1 MEYIASREEMQRID
15 AYNIEELGI
24 PGIVLME
31 RASLTLADEI
41 SARFSADTDIL
52 VVAER
57 GNNGGDGLAAGRILL
72 SRGYRV
78 SFYEIGAVGKAT
90 DSYRTQREIL
100 YRLGADFLTALPE
113 EDPQVWIDAIFGVG
127 LSREVKGLH
136 RQVIEEMNR
145 RSGYVVSV
153 DLPSGLDASDGRIRG
168 AAVRAD
174 LTVTFGLL
182 KAGLL
187 LYPGAEYAGEVL
199 VKEMGFMPESIRAI
213 GPRMLTYTRDDLFR
227 LPARKAWSNKGNYG
241 KILMI
246 AGCRNMAGAALLS
259 GRAAYRSGAG
269 LVRILT
275 GESNRQIL
283 QTGLPDAVLST
294 YDDRDDLVNPDLIA
308 DLDQALEWADVIG
321 IGPGLGLSA
330 RARIFLHKVLSE
342 GRVPLVIDADG
353 INNLAVMLKES
364 TEIRTLYKDYP
375 YGIIMTPH
383 PGEMCRLTGRPV
395 RDIVTNLVDTASSFA
410 DENHVIVLK
419 DARTVI
425 AGGGPYIYLN
435 RSGNSGMAVGGS
447 GDVLTGMICGI
458 LGQYGPDSFS
468 QDGGDRQAILVHAV
482 RLAVYCHGMAGDLAA
497 KEKGQRGLMASDLP
511 DAAARIMDPG
521 FDPDQGGT
529 SLPGGRHTGKFL
541 IENDGGGVFG

>member
-1 MEYIASREEMQRID
+1 
-15 AYNIEELGI
+15 
-24 PGIVLME
+24 
-31 RASLTLADEI
+31 
-41 SARFSADTDIL
+41 
-52 VVAER
+52 
-57 GNNGGDGLAAGRILL
+57 
-72 SRGYRV
+72 
-78 SFYEIGAVGKAT
+78 
-90 DSYRTQREIL
+90 
-100 YRLGADFLTALPE
+100 
-113 EDPQVWIDAIFGVG
+113 
-127 LSREVKGLH
+127 
-136 RQVIEEMNR
+136 
-145 RSGYVVSV
+145 
-153 DLPSGLDASDGRIRG
+153 
-168 AAVRAD
+168 
-174 LTVTFGLL
+174 
-182 KAGLL
+182 
-187 LYPGAEYAGEVL
+187 
-199 VKEMGFMPESIRAI
+199 
-213 GPRMLTYTRDDLFR
+213 
-227 LPARKAWSNKGNYG
+227 
-241 KILMI
+241 
-246 AGCRNMAGAALLS
+246 MAGAALLS

-364 TEIRTLYKDYP
+364 REIRTLYKDYP